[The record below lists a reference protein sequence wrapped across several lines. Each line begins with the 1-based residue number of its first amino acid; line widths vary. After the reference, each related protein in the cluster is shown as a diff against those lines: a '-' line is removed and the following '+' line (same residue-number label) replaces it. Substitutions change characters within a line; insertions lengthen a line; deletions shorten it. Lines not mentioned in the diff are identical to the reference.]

1 MNSTVGY
8 RENNLIDSIFVDIN
22 SGSNYEQFTVMLSF
36 KTYLKFKV
44 AYETLFQSTF
54 FWIKNISIENS
65 WKWNKYH
72 QKFSNFCSH
81 FAAF

>member
-36 KTYLKFKV
+36 KTYLKYKV

-54 FWIKNISIENS
+54 F
-65 WKWNKYH
+65 
-72 QKFSNFCSH
+72 
-81 FAAF
+81 